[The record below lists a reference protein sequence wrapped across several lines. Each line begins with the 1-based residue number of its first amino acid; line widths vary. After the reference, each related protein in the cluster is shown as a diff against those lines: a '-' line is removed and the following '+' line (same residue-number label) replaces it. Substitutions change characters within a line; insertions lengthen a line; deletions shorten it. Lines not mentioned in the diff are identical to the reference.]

1 MNAQQIAEA
10 ASASMHAQD
19 YCAQTLNMTVDEI
32 APGSATVSMVATK
45 QYANGHGFC
54 QGGIVTTLADTAF
67 AHACNSY
74 NRLTVAQG
82 LNIEFVR
89 PALIGEK
96 LSAVAS
102 EQSRG
107 KLTGIYQVKVFNPQQ
122 KLVAI
127 MSGKSFEHGDPIV
140 ESSN

>member
-1 MNAQQIAEA
+1 MKAQKLAEFV
-10 ASASMHAQD
+10 SAKMHSLD
-19 YCAQTLNMTVDEI
+19 RCAQTLGMTVDSI
-32 APGSATVSMVATK
+32 APGGATVSMVVNES
-45 QYANGHGFC
+45 YANGHGFC
-54 QGGIVTTLADTAF
+54 QGGIITTLADTAF

-82 LNIEFVR
+82 LGIEFVR
-89 PALIGEK
+89 PAVINEK
-96 LSAVAS
+96 LTAIAI

-127 MSGKSFEHGDPIV
+127 MSGKSHQHGDKIV
-140 ESSN
+140 